1 MVYFLMSS
9 IGDQLG
15 FFGVGEG
22 QEGINFCE
30 LMDLNIYLIY

>member
-15 FFGVGEG
+15 FSGVGEG
-22 QEGINFCE
+22 QKGISFYE
-30 LMDLNIYLIY
+30 LMDLNI